1 MEHAK
6 VIATLGSLSVIAVFA
21 MVSGYE
27 PIAYLAAGAL
37 VGYLGK
43 VNGGDKRD
51 SRPPID

>member
-6 VIATLGSLSVIAVFA
+6 VIATVGSLTVIAVFA

-37 VGYLGK
+37 AGYLGK
-43 VNGGDKRD
+43 VNGSTVKPD
-51 SRPPID
+51 